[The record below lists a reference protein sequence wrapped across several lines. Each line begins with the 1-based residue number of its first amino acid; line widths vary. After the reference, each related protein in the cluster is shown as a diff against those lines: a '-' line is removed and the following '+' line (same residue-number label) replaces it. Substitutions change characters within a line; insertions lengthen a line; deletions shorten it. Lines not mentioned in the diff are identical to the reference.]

1 MINRAG
7 NHLDLNRQEIPW
19 IFGAAVAV
27 ADRSVGG
34 PPISEAGGMIL
45 DKIEGVVLD
54 VPTDIFFASGH
65 HEGLPRMLEQMD
77 KPMIKFSSFMID
89 EATESRRVGRPRDI
103 ANAVMFLVTTPF
115 ATSSTVRVDRGGAI
129 VRGHHA

>member
-7 NHLDLNRQEIPW
+7 NHFDLNRHEIPW

-27 ADRSVGG
+27 AVRSVGG
-34 PPISEAGGMIL
+34 PPILEAGGVIL
-45 DKIEGVVLD
+45 DKIEGVL
-54 VPTDIFFASGH
+54 
-65 HEGLPRMLEQMD
+65 LELMD
-77 KPMIKFSSFMID
+77 MPVIKISSLMID
-89 EATESRRVGRPRDI
+89 KAIKSCQVGHPRDI

-115 ATSSTVRVDRGGAI
+115 ATSSTVRVDGGGTI